1 MAFSYN
7 QVQAITHD
15 LIKDKMTHGVFNSS
29 MFTKRMKEKAELEDG
44 GNKVILP
51 LMTKDDT
58 GTTGGHYKRADVLS
72 LQEYDGIS
80 ASAHDWVYLYQSIVI
95 YKSDIAK
102 NAGRLGVLKLVDQ
115 KVRQG
120 ELAMNQALIK
130 SVISGTAANDQSVG
144 LDSVIASSGSYG
156 SISSTDLA
164 TWVSDV
170 DDNSGVNRTLTQA
183 ILDGSYDATV
193 EAGILEATCGIC
205 DKNVFT
211 KVKGLFT
218 GIQRTMRENTLDGLG
233 HKGTVLVYNGIDY
246 IVENNMPANTLFH
259 VDENNFKLH
268 IHKDHNMRRQSIS
281 DLETADA
288 LLERIFLYYVSA
300 AQERKGL
307 SRINDIS
314 V

>member
-80 ASAHDWVYLYQSIVI
+80 ASAYDWVYLYQSIVI

-170 DDNSGVNRTLTQA
+170 DDNGGVNRTLTQA

-211 KVKGLFT
+211 KVKGLLT
-218 GIQRTMRENTLDGLG
+218 GFQRTMRESTLNGLG
-233 HKGTVLVYNGIDY
+233 HKGTELVYNGISY
-246 IVENNMPANTLFH
+246 ILENNMPASTLFH
-259 VDENNFKLH
+259 IDENNFKLH